1 MSDSTTLEKVLEGAA
16 ALGALL
22 AGALVGRATT
32 AKRDVE
38 SDRAGTVLPPPPITL
53 SNADMDALRGREAA
67 LERRADEQGARITVL
82 EATAAKQLEQ
92 LKREMEAAATEQ
104 LNRTLRTLADRLREP
119 AKEGPRVPRRDHR
132 RDSDG

>member
-38 SDRAGTVLPPPPITL
+38 SDRAVTVLPPPPITL
-53 SNADMDALRGREAA
+53 SNADLDALRSRVLVLEGQNADQGRRISALEAA
-67 LERRADEQGARITVL
+67 DQAERRAVMEAEARRAMT
-82 EATAAKQLEQ
+82 TAANK
-92 LKREMEAAATEQ
+92 MTEA
-104 LNRTLRTLADRLREP
+104 LNRASGSKPTRE
-119 AKEGPRVPRRDHR
+119 APRDPR